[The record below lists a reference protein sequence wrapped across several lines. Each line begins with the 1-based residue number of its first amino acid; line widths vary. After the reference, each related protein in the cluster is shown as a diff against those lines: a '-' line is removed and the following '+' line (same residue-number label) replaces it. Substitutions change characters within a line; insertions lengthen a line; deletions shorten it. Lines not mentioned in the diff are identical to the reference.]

1 MARALVNFSKA
12 LNAQYSMAAAPSMAA
27 VSSRRN
33 CKYSFVIYSC
43 CIVETGD
50 AHNYFGSTYWR
61 RYAGESVVKII
72 FMCSSVAVAHRTHF
86 IRIVHAGRSSETLIY
101 MSGDIFIILRIRVC
115 TSATI

>member
-43 CIVETGD
+43 CIVETAD

-61 RYAGESVVKII
+61 MSESVVKII

-101 MSGDIFIILRIRVC
+101 MSGDIFIILRIRMN